1 MIRVSAGDIRRIRN
15 LVPATRRIEAEAASA
30 EEDVAEYQRTQQLL
44 EEQATALISE
54 YSALLGE
61 PLTPNTKLDLIDQ
74 MLDLSELSLVSVESD
89 LSSELSVL
97 ESSIRSVRAAIEQI
111 SSIGAAS
118 DIERLRE
125 QQITADIASVA
136 WSTNGGYCSRTRLKI
151 FDPCCPIPLCLL
163 PRVRGDP
170 SRRQEMRPD
179 PRWIALRLQVRS
191 TSGRLRGSTLLWETP
206 ERRNSGLARW
216 IARSMI

>member
-1 MIRVSAGDIRRIRN
+1 
-15 LVPATRRIEAEAASA
+15 
-30 EEDVAEYQRTQQLL
+30 
-44 EEQATALISE
+44 LISE

-61 PLTPNTKLDLIDQ
+61 PLTPNTQLDLIDQ
-74 MLDLSELSLVSVESD
+74 MLELSELSLVSVESD

-151 FDPCCPIPLCLL
+151 FDPCCPIPSAFY
-163 PRVRGDP
+163 R
-170 SRRQEMRPD
+170 E
-179 PRWIALRLQVRS
+179 
-191 TSGRLRGSTLLWETP
+191 SGEILRGGKRCGQIRAGSHYGCRFGAPAGACEDQRLFALNW
-206 ERRNSGLARW
+206 GA
-216 IARSMI
+216 